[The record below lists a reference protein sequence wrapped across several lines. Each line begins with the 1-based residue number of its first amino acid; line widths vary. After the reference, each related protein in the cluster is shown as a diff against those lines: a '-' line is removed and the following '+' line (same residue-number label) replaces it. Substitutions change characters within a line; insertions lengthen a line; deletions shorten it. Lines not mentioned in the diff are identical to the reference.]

1 MRNLFLCLLITLITV
16 GFVTNEANAARF
28 GGGRSFGVQR
38 SSSFF
43 QHRPSSTQSAYAPRA
58 NKSRWGHA
66 LGGLLVGGL
75 LASLFMG
82 HGLGTGLLS
91 WFILGAVVLFLMS
104 FWRHKMQPGM
114 QFSSVG
120 NPRQFSSD
128 RASNEYSSSSVSAYP
143 RGFTPERF
151 LRDAKVTFIRLQ
163 AAYDQGNLDDL
174 NEFTAPEVF
183 AEIKMQLEE
192 RGNQPN
198 RTEVCN
204 LDAQLLDV
212 SNEGGS
218 SIASVRFT
226 GSIKENDAPFAPL
239 NEIWNFRQFSPI
251 GHWLVAGIEQC

>member
-1 MRNLFLCLLITLITV
+1 MRNLFLCLLMAFITFGLV
-16 GFVTNEANAARF
+16 VNEASAARF

-43 QHRPSSTQSAYAPRA
+43 QHRPSPTQSAFSPRA
-58 NKSRWGHA
+58 NTSKWGHV
-66 LGGLLVGGL
+66 LGGVLVGGL

-91 WFILGAVVLFLMS
+91 WFILGAVVLFMMS
-104 FWRHKMQPGM
+104 LWRRKMQPGM
-114 QFSSVG
+114 QFSPAG
-120 NPRQFSSD
+120 NARQFSSD
-128 RASNEYSSSSVSAYP
+128 RASAEPSSNSTSAYP

-183 AEIKMQLEE
+183 AEIKMQLQE
-192 RGNQPN
+192 RGNEPN
-198 RTEVCN
+198 KTEVFN
-204 LDAQLLDV
+204 LDAQLLGV
-212 SNEGGS
+212 SNEGDS

-226 GSIKENDAPFAPL
+226 GSIKENDAPITSL

-251 GHWLVAGIEQC
+251 GAWLVGGIEQ